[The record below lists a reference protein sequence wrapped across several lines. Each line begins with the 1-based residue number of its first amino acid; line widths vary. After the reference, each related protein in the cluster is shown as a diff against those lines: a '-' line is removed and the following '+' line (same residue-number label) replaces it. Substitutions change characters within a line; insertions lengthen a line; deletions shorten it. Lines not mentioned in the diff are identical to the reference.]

1 MPDRLPPLTALR
13 AFEAA
18 SRLMSFQAAA
28 NELAVTPA
36 ALSYQIRQLEDHLG
50 IKLFNR
56 LNRAVELTEHGRL
69 IRPGIHEAFE
79 QMHRTMRQLRRRQ
92 QSNVLTVA
100 AGPAFTA
107 KWLSPRLY
115 RFIALNPGIDARMS
129 ASVGKS
135 DLAIDD
141 IDVAIR
147 FGPGDY
153 PGYHSVKLMDEF
165 VTPMC
170 SPALLQGPNAIRTP
184 DDLANHTL
192 IHDDT
197 HLGVFMLK
205 NWADWLDEAGASNVD
220 PAASG
225 LHFNVADH
233 ALDAAIGG
241 GGVVLGR
248 TCLAEPDIR
257 AGRLVTPFELK
268 LKAEFSF
275 YVISLEARKDEP
287 AIAAFRDWIFNEV
300 TNPDAALPAV
310 RGPAV

>member
-28 NELAVTPA
+28 SELAVTPA
-36 ALSYQIRQLEDHLG
+36 ALSFQIRQLEDHLG
-50 IKLFNR
+50 VKLFNR

-69 IRPGIHEAFE
+69 IQPGIHDAFE
-79 QMHRTMRQLRRRQ
+79 QIQRTMRQFRRRQ
-92 QSNVLTVA
+92 QTNVLTIA

-115 RFIALNPGIDARMS
+115 RFIALNPGIDARIS

-135 DLAIDD
+135 DLQLDD

-147 FGPGDY
+147 FGPGVY
-153 PGYHSVKLMDEF
+153 PGHHSVRLMDEF

-170 SPALLQGPNAIRTP
+170 SPVLVEGPDAIRTP

-205 NWADWLDEAGASNVD
+205 NWADWLEAAGAKNVD
-220 PAASG
+220 PSRSG

-233 ALDAAIGG
+233 AVDAAIGG

-257 AGRLVTPFELK
+257 AGRLVTPFDLK
-268 LKAEFSF
+268 LKADYSF
-275 YVISLEARKDEP
+275 FVICLESRKDEP
-287 AIAAFRDWIFNEV
+287 AIAAFRKWIFDEV
-300 TNPDAALPAV
+300 AGATAPVAV